1 MASSPVTAG
10 GVDKPAVPVLN
21 TGRYV
26 HFTLPVSMLMA
37 NRPPLPVWLPARIV
51 VPATVAGPQSLKP
64 GLTVSASTGAFRSG
78 WIRGGS
84 DCANPNA
91 VNSVMPRIVPAPQPR
106 PAEQGL

>member
-10 GVDKPAVPVLN
+10 GVDRPAGPVLN

-26 HFTLPVSMLMA
+26 HFTLPVSILMA

-51 VPATVAGPQSLKP
+51 GPTTVAGPQSLKP

-78 WIRGGS
+78 WMIRGVS

-91 VNSVMPRIVPAPQPR
+91 RSEEHTSELQ
-106 PAEQGL
+106 